1 MTGIAPARAERSA
14 PASSVAS
21 YVAIALST
29 ISIALLLV
37 ENVSLPVGFGI
48 GAVIVPVGAW
58 LVVFRDEARGQRVD
72 IRVLAIAIGGLM
84 IVAAAMEPTGS
95 HDLWSYTMYGRMISQ
110 YGVSPYSHVPN
121 DFPHDPFLHLV
132 SGGWRH
138 TPSVYGPAFV
148 AFSAIGTALS
158 GSSMLVARLYQQLSA
173 AIAVTVALGLLWRRT
188 RSPAAVMLLGL
199 NPLVIVS
206 VINGGHNDALVGL
219 AVLGAVLL
227 TEDRRWT
234 AAGIVLAL
242 AVLVKITALL
252 ALPALVAWTLYR
264 FGRRA
269 AGQLAGVT
277 LVSVMLAYA
286 LAGPNAL
293 TALDANHKLMS
304 RASLWQSARSL
315 FAPGGGHA
323 FGGLSRSTWLGV
335 FGLASIATV
344 CILALA
350 VAWRRRRDAELG
362 GVVALALTAYL
373 VAGIYVLPW
382 YGMWMLPAACLVRRR
397 ATLFYVAS
405 LGAFLTAVYVIK
417 ARSLP
422 AAVDDWWW
430 WLSAYVGP
438 LILFGAFLVVALR
451 QAPPIDAVPAPV
463 GAAVEP
469 PGPSFEPQDPSDP
482 RIGRLGLG

>member
-1 MTGIAPARAERSA
+1 MTGIAPAKAERS
-14 PASSVAS
+14 PLASSPAS

-48 GAVIVPVGAW
+48 AAVIVPLGAW
-58 LVVFRDEARGQRVD
+58 LVVFRDEARGHRVD

-84 IVAAAMEPTGS
+84 LIAVALEPTGS

-110 YGVSPYSHVPN
+110 YGVSPYSHVPG
-121 DFPHDPFLHLV
+121 DFPHDQFLHLV

-148 AFSAIGTALS
+148 VFAAVGSALS
-158 GSSMLVARLYQQLSA
+158 GSSILVARLYHEVSA
-173 AIAVTVALGLLWRRT
+173 AVAVAVALGLIWRRT

-227 TEDRRWT
+227 TEERRST

-242 AVLVKITALL
+242 GVLIKITALL
-252 ALPALVAWTLYR
+252 ALPALLAWTLYR

-277 LVSVMLAYA
+277 LVSVMLGYA
-286 LAGPNAL
+286 IAGPNAL
-293 TALDANHKLMS
+293 SALDANHKLMS
-304 RASLWQSARSL
+304 RASLWQSARSIL
-315 FAPGGGHA
+315 SPAGGHA

-344 CILALA
+344 CVLALA
-350 VAWRRRRDAELG
+350 VAWRHRQDGELG

-438 LILFGAFLVVALR
+438 LILFGAFLVIALR
-451 QAPPIDAVPAPV
+451 RAPQVDDVPTPV
-463 GAAVEP
+463 GADVEAQNVP
-469 PGPSFEPQDPSDP
+469 EP
-482 RIGRLGLG
+482 RIGRIGLG

>member
-1 MTGIAPARAERSA
+1 MLIA
-14 PASSVAS
+14 VA
-21 YVAIALST
+21 L
-29 ISIALLLV
+29 
-37 ENVSLPVGFGI
+37 
-48 GAVIVPVGAW
+48 
-58 LVVFRDEARGQRVD
+58 
-72 IRVLAIAIGGLM
+72 
-84 IVAAAMEPTGS
+84 EPTGS
-95 HDLWSYTMYGRMISQ
+95 HDLWSYTMYGRMVSQ
-110 YGVSPYSHVPN
+110 YGVSPYSHVPY
-121 DFPHDPFLHLV
+121 DFPHDQFLHLV
-132 SGGWRH
+132 SPGWRH

-148 AFSAIGTALS
+148 AFSAVGSALAG
-158 GSSMLVARLYQQLSA
+158 GSVLVARLYHELSA
-173 AIAVTVALGLLWRRT
+173 TVAVAIALGLIWRRT

-227 TEDRRWT
+227 TEERRWS

-242 AVLVKITALL
+242 AVLIKVTALL

-269 AGQLAGVT
+269 AGHLAGVT
-277 LVSVMLAYA
+277 LVSVMLGYA
-286 LAGPNAL
+286 IAGPTAL

-304 RASLWQSARSL
+304 RASLWQSARLLLAS
-315 FAPGGGHA
+315 GGGHT
-323 FGGLSRSTWLGV
+323 FGALSRTTWLGV

-344 CILALA
+344 GLLAVA
-350 VAWRRRRDAELG
+350 VAWRHRRDGELG

-397 ATLFYVAS
+397 ATLLYLAS

-422 AAVDDWWW
+422 GSVDIGWW
-430 WLSAYVGP
+430 WLSAYIGP
-438 LILFGAFLVVALR
+438 LTLFGAFLVVAR
-451 QAPPIDAVPAPV
+451 RRAQRVDARAAPV
-463 GAAVEP
+463 ETDIEP
-469 PGPSFEPQDPSDP
+469 LLPPLERLTRSEP
-482 RIGRLGLG
+482 RIGRIGLG